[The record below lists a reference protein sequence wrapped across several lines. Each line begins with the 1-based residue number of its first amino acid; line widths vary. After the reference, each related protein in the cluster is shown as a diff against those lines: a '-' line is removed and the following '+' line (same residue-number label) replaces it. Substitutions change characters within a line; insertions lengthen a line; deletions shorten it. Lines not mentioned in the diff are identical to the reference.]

1 MHTTI
6 LPPALYTWVA
16 EQRRTGQSIERLR
29 KAMLDKGW
37 SEQDAEVALGESDQ
51 RADKAHGTHETTDVA
66 VTVKLPAPDLS
77 AAPQYLTVDGQRI
90 KVLQTLE
97 HPRIVVFAD
106 FLSDEECELLMASA
120 RPRLERST
128 VLGKEESVLSKKRTS
143 EGMFFRRQETELVGR
158 IEQRISTLLNWPLEF
173 GEGIQVLRYGPGAE
187 FAPHHDYFDPRHFEK
202 PLLRGGQRV
211 ATLIM
216 YLHEPEQ
223 GGATVFPEINLS
235 IFPAKGSAVFFS
247 YHKPD
252 PSTLSLHG
260 GAPVI
265 AGEKWIATKWLREG
279 EFI

>member
-1 MHTTI
+1 MHTTTT

-16 EQRRTGQSIERLR
+16 EQRRAGQPVERLR

-37 SEQDAEVALGESDQ
+37 SEQDADVALGEPGPPS
-51 RADKAHGTHETTDVA
+51 AEANGTPDVVA
-66 VTVKLPAPDLS
+66 IKLPAPDLS
-77 AAPQYLTVDGQRI
+77 ASPQYITVDHQRI

-106 FLSDEECELLMASA
+106 FLSEEECELLMAAA
-120 RPRLERST
+120 RPRLERSK
-128 VLGKEESVLSKKRTS
+128 VQGKEERVLSETRTS
-143 EGMFFRRQETELVGR
+143 EGMFFRRQETDFVGR
-158 IEQRISTLLNWPLEF
+158 IEQRISTLLNWPLEY

-223 GGATVFPEINLS
+223 GGATVFPDINLS